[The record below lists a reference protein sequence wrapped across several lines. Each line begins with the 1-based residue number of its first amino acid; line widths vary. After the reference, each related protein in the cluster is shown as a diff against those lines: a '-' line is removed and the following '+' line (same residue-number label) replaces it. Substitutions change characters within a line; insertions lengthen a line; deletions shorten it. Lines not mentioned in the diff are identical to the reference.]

1 MARLPAPP
9 PTVAESSN
17 CPKGATPLPDHK
29 IVTDHVKSFFAAA
42 EAESMPTAE
51 ILVMLETFLVV
62 GLLYAAA
69 LSGTPQPRR
78 YITELLDVMT
88 ERAAGR
94 VNDYI
99 DSVI

>member
-1 MARLPAPP
+1 M
-9 PTVAESSN
+9 S
-17 CPKGATPLPDHK
+17 DQK

-42 EAESMPTAE
+42 EAESLPTAE

-62 GLLYAAA
+62 SLVYAAA

-78 YITELLDVMT
+78 YITEMLDVMT

-99 DSVI
+99 DSVV